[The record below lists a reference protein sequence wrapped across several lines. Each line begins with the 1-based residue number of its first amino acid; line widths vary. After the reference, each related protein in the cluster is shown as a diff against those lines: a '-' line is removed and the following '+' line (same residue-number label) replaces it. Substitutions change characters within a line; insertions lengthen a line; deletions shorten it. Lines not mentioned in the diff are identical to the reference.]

1 MQAGRIIDMSDR
13 AAQGQELAQ
22 TERAAPRY
30 RLGIDIGGTFTDL
43 VLLDE
48 VSGRLL
54 IEKVLTTPRDPAA
67 GVLEGTQRL
76 LAQQAI
82 APEAVPHCLHA
93 TTLITNAL
101 IERTGARTGLLT
113 THGFRDVL
121 QIGRELRY
129 DLYDLFLEL
138 PPPLCERAMRAE
150 VHERIRRD
158 GAVQTPLDDA
168 ELRQQL
174 RELTE
179 AGAESIAVVFLHS
192 YMNSAHEEAAERIAR
207 EEFPG
212 VFLSASY
219 RIAREV
225 REYERTS
232 TTVANAYVQPLAARY
247 LRRLGTGLRDLG
259 LRGRLALM
267 TSAGGIVSEET
278 ARAVPISLVESGPA
292 AGAIAGAFCG
302 ELAGE
307 RYVIALDMG
316 GTTAKACV
324 VDDGQPLVTYTFEA
338 ARMHR
343 FKRGSGL
350 PLRIPAVDLIE
361 IGAGGGSIART
372 DRLGLLTVGP
382 QSAGSDPGPAC
393 YGRGGEDP
401 TVTDADLLLGY
412 LDPGY
417 FLGGEMRLV
426 PDAARRAV
434 ANRLAQPLGRDPV
447 TVAWGIHNIVNENMA
462 SAARVHLAERGRD
475 PRAYALIAT
484 GGAGPVHAQRIARKL
499 RVRRVLC
506 PLGSGVAST
515 IGLLVAQP
523 RTDLVH
529 AYVARLDEL
538 EWERLNAIYAG
549 MRDRAIALL
558 GQVGIS
564 AAEVQIQP
572 LADLRYVGQGFE
584 VVTALPPGPYAAASA
599 AEIARAFEAAYQ
611 TSHGRTMP
619 TLPIE
624 GLNWRLRASG
634 PRTDARR
641 VAEALHAGRR
651 LGTGGP
657 ALRGKRLA
665 YFPERGGFISTPV
678 YNRYALRP
686 GECLAGPALVEERES
701 TVVVGPDAM
710 FSVDR
715 YQTLTIEVEG
725 ANRGGGH

>member
-1 MQAGRIIDMSDR
+1 VIQK
-13 AAQGQELAQ
+13 
-22 TERAAPRY
+22 ERAAPRY
-30 RLGIDIGGTFTDL
+30 RLGVDIGGTFTDL
-43 VLLDE
+43 VLVDE
-48 VSGRLL
+48 MTGQL
-54 IEKVLTTPRDPAA
+54 IIGKVLTTPGDPAA
-67 GVLEGTQRL
+67 GVLQGTKRL

-82 APEAVPHCLHA
+82 APEAVAHCLHA

-113 THGFRDVL
+113 TRGFRDVL
-121 QIGRELRY
+121 EIGRELRY
-129 DLYDLFLEL
+129 DLYDVFLEF
-138 PPPLCERAMRAE
+138 PPPLCERAMRVE

-158 GAVQTPLDDA
+158 GAVQTPLDDE
-168 ELRQQL
+168 ELRRQL
-174 RELTE
+174 RGLTE
-179 AGAESIAVVFLHS
+179 TGAESIAVVFLHS
-192 YMNSAHEEAAERIAR
+192 YANSAHEEAAERIAR

-219 RIAREV
+219 RIAREI

-247 LRRLGTGLRDLG
+247 LRRLGAGLHDLG
-259 LRGRLALM
+259 LRGALALM

-292 AGAIAGAFCG
+292 AGAIAGAFFG

-307 RYVIALDMG
+307 RRVIALDMG

-324 VDDGQPLVTYTFEA
+324 ADDGQPLVTYSFEA

-343 FKRGSGL
+343 FRRGSGL
-350 PLRIPAVDLIE
+350 PLRIPALDLIE

-417 FLGGEMRLV
+417 FLGGEMRLDS
-426 PDAARRAV
+426 DAARRAV
-434 ANRLAQPLGRDPV
+434 ADRLAPSLGRDAV
-447 TVAWGIHNIVNENMA
+447 TVAWGIHDIVNENMA

-484 GGAGPVHAQRIARKL
+484 GGAGPVHAHRIARKL
-499 RVRRVLC
+499 RIRRVLC

-529 AYVARLDEL
+529 SYICRLDDL
-538 EWERLNAIYAG
+538 EWEQLNAIYAR
-549 MRDRAIALL
+549 MRDSAIALL
-558 GQVGIS
+558 AQV
-564 AAEVQIQP
+564 AVPATEVQLQP
-572 LADLRYVGQGFE
+572 FADLRYVGQGFE
-584 VVTALPPGPYAAASA
+584 VVTALPPGPYSATSAAA
-599 AEIARAFEAAYQ
+599 IAHAFEAAYQ
-611 TSHGRTMP
+611 MNYGRAMP
-619 TLPIE
+619 GIPVE
-624 GLNWRLRASG
+624 GLSWRLRASG

-641 VAEALHAGRR
+641 VADALLTEPRPDAG
-651 LGTGGP
+651 GQ
-657 ALRGKRLA
+657 ALRGERLA

-701 TVVVGPDAM
+701 TVVVGPDAR

-715 YQTLTIEVEG
+715 YQMLKIEMEA
-725 ANRGGGH
+725 ANLGRGL